1 MSSPKSESKNDLKAD
16 SRGEPKGE
24 AKGES
29 RSESRSEKDRK
40 SVSVKV
46 PLLPLRDVIIF
57 PHMVVPLFVGRE
69 KSINALEDCVNRK
82 LDLFLVA
89 QRQATTV
96 SPGEKDIFTVG
107 TLGTILQ
114 ILRLPD
120 NTVKVLI
127 EGKKRARILE
137 YQENDRIIEAEVEEL
152 VDVFESTV
160 ELEALV
166 RSLKATFE
174 NYVKLNKRIP
184 PEMLMSVNSIED
196 PSRLADLVVAHMNL
210 KLEDKQEILEIQD
223 PSKRLEK
230 LLHLMQGEIEILQ
243 VERRIRSRVKKQME
257 RSQKEYYLNEQMQAI
272 QKELGEKDEFKAE
285 LQAIEKQIR
294 SKSMSKEAKEK
305 ATRELKKLRM
315 MSPMSAE
322 ATVVRNYIDW
332 LMCLP
337 WSEST
342 HDRNDIKVAESVL
355 EEDHY
360 GLEEVKE
367 RILEYLAVRVLTS
380 NSKGQI
386 LCFVGPPGVG
396 KTSLAK
402 SIARSLNK
410 KFVRC
415 SLGGVR
421 DEAEI
426 RGHRRTY
433 VGALPGKI
441 IQSLKKAGSANPV
454 FLLDEV
460 DKMSTDFRGDPSSAL
475 LEVLD
480 PEQNLAFG
488 DHYLEVDYDLSK
500 IMFVL
505 TANSLYTIP
514 RPLLDR
520 MEVISI
526 SGYTEV
532 EKFNIVRKYLISKQ
546 MAAHGLQDS
555 DIEIADSAVHG
566 VIRNYTREAGVRS
579 LERMVATI
587 CRKVAKKIVT
597 RRNAEEA
604 IAGSASVLE
613 TGDFAKGILAKETS
627 KESLNENLRDLS
639 KEPLSL
645 KESLK
650 EASSIS
656 KSRSKSAAAKAASSA
671 SLSRD
676 KAATEA
682 AQAKNKIFVTDADLE
697 EMLGP
702 PKYTTNKA
710 EEQNEIGLTNG
721 LAYTEAGGDMLQI
734 EVSVV
739 SGKGQVK
746 ITGKLGEVMQESAAT
761 AMSYVRSRAS
771 LLGLDKDFYQNI
783 DIHLHVPEGAVPK
796 DGPSAGITMTTAIT
810 SALTKIPVKREVAMT
825 GEVTLRGRV
834 LPIGGLKEK
843 LLAAKIGNIKTVII
857 PKGNVPDLK
866 KIPEE
871 IKSGMTIVPVEH
883 VDEVLRLA
891 LDLANP
897 EEFLVRKDITDTQL
911 ASSLRAVEL
920 VVHEEPK
927 VEAPLAI
934 KH

>member
-1 MSSPKSESKNDLKAD
+1 MSSTKDKKSTK
-16 SRGEPKGE
+16 
-24 AKGES
+24 
-29 RSESRSEKDRK
+29 
-40 SVSVKV
+40 VKV

-69 KSINALEDCVNRK
+69 KSINALEECVNKK

-96 SPGEKDIFTVG
+96 SPGEKDIFEVG

-127 EGKKRARILE
+127 EGKRRARIVE
-137 YQENDRIIEAEVEEL
+137 YNETDRMIEAEVEEIA
-152 VDVFESTV
+152 DVIENTV

-184 PEMLMSVNSIED
+184 PEMLMSVNTIDE
-196 PSRLADLVVAHMNL
+196 PSRLADLIVAHLNL
-210 KLEDKQEILEIQD
+210 KLEDKQEILEIPD

-230 LLHLMQGEIEILQ
+230 LLQLMQGEIEILQ

-294 SKSMSKEAKEK
+294 TKNMSKEAKEK
-305 ATRELKKLRM
+305 ATRELKKLKM

-332 LMCLP
+332 LITLP
-337 WSEST
+337 WNEHT
-342 HDRNDIKVAESVL
+342 QDRNDIKLAENVL

-367 RILEYLAVRVLTS
+367 RILEYLAVRVLTE

-402 SIARSLNK
+402 SIAKSLNK

-441 IQSLKKAGSANPV
+441 IQSLKKAGSSNPV

-460 DKMSTDFRGDPSSAL
+460 DKMSNDFRGDPSSAL

-480 PEQNLAFG
+480 PEQNNNFG

-500 IMFVL
+500 VMFVL

-520 MEVISI
+520 MEVITI

-546 MAAHGLQDS
+546 MEAHGLKQGDLELT
-555 DIEIADSAVHG
+555 DDAVNSL
-566 VIRNYTREAGVRS
+566 IRHYTREAGVRN
-579 LERMVATI
+579 LERTVANV
-587 CRKVAKKIVT
+587 CRKVAKKIVERRMPEAVTADSLTETTTT
-597 RRNAEEA
+597 RKK
-604 IAGSASVLE
+604 SV
-613 TGDFAKGILAKETS
+613 AKV
-627 KESLNENLRDLS
+627 
-639 KEPLSL
+639 KEPDKL
-645 KESLK
+645 
-650 EASSIS
+650 ASI
-656 KSRSKSAAAKAASSA
+656 R
-671 SLSRD
+671 
-676 KAATEA
+676 
-682 AQAKNKIFVTDADLE
+682 VTADDLE
-697 EMLGP
+697 ELLGP
-702 PKYTTNKA
+702 AKFTVSKA

-721 LAYTEAGGDMLQI
+721 LAYT
-734 EVSVV
+734 
-739 SGKGQVK
+739 
-746 ITGKLGEVMQESAAT
+746 
-761 AMSYVRSRAS
+761 
-771 LLGLDKDFYQNI
+771 
-783 DIHLHVPEGAVPK
+783 
-796 DGPSAGITMTTAIT
+796 
-810 SALTKIPVKREVAMT
+810 
-825 GEVTLRGRV
+825 
-834 LPIGGLKEK
+834 
-843 LLAAKIGNIKTVII
+843 
-857 PKGNVPDLK
+857 
-866 KIPEE
+866 
-871 IKSGMTIVPVEH
+871 
-883 VDEVLRLA
+883 
-891 LDLANP
+891 
-897 EEFLVRKDITDTQL
+897 
-911 ASSLRAVEL
+911 
-920 VVHEEPK
+920 
-927 VEAPLAI
+927 
-934 KH
+934 

>member
-1 MSSPKSESKNDLKAD
+1 MSHSKQ
-16 SRGEPKGE
+16 
-24 AKGES
+24 
-29 RSESRSEKDRK
+29 DRDKK
-40 SVSVKV
+40 SVKIKV

-69 KSINALEDCVNRK
+69 KSINALEECVNKK

-96 SPGEKDIFTVG
+96 SPGEKDIFEVG

-127 EGKKRARILE
+127 EGKKRARILS
-137 YQENDRIIEAEVEEL
+137 YSENDRMIEAEVEEL
-152 VDVFESTV
+152 PEVMESNV

-184 PEMLMSVNSIED
+184 PEMLMSVNTIEES
-196 PSRLADLVVAHMNL
+196 SRLADLIVAHLNL

-223 PSKRLEK
+223 PAKRLEK
-230 LLHLMQGEIEILQ
+230 LLQLMQGEIEILQ

-285 LQAIEKQIR
+285 IQAIEKQIR
-294 SKSMSKEAKEK
+294 SKPMSKEAKDK
-305 ATRELKKLRM
+305 ATRELKKLKM

-332 LMCLP
+332 LITLP
-337 WSEST
+337 WDEHT
-342 HDRNDIKVAESVL
+342 QDRNDVQLAAEVL
-355 EEDHY
+355 DEDHY

-367 RILEYLAVRVLTS
+367 RILEYLAVRVLTE
-380 NSKGQI
+380 NTKGQI
-386 LCFVGPPGVG
+386 LCFAGPPGVG

-402 SIARSLNK
+402 SIAKALNK

-433 VGALPGKI
+433 VGALPGKV
-441 IQSLKKAGSANPV
+441 IQSLKKAGSSNPV
-454 FLLDEV
+454 FLFDEV
-460 DKMSTDFRGDPSSAL
+460 DKMSMDFRGDPSSAL

-480 PEQNLAFG
+480 PEQNHAFG

-500 IMFVL
+500 VMFVL
-505 TANSLYTIP
+505 TANSLHSIP

-520 MEVISI
+520 MEVITI

-532 EKFNIVRKYLISKQ
+532 EKFNIVRKYLVTKQ
-546 MAAHGLQDS
+546 MDAHGLKVG
-555 DIEIADSAVHG
+555 DIEILDEAVYSL
-566 VIRNYTREAGVRS
+566 IRNYTREAGVRN

-587 CRKVAKKIVT
+587 CRKVARKIVEQRKLAVASDRAQKSESVGLKSKGKT
-597 RRNAEEA
+597 STKGVLTISEEK
-604 IAGSASVLE
+604 VY
-613 TGDFAKGILAKETS
+613 
-627 KESLNENLRDLS
+627 
-639 KEPLSL
+639 EP
-645 KESLK
+645 
-650 EASSIS
+650 IQV
-656 KSRSKSAAAKAASSA
+656 
-671 SLSRD
+671 
-676 KAATEA
+676 TE
-682 AQAKNKIFVTDADLE
+682 ADLE

-702 PKYTTNKA
+702 PKYIVSKA
-710 EEQNEIGLTNG
+710 EDQSEVGLTNG
-721 LAYTEAGGDMLQI
+721 LAYTEVGGDLLQI

-739 SGKGQVK
+739 PGKGQVK

-761 AMSYVRSRAS
+761 AMSYVRSRAA
-771 LLGLDKDFYQNI
+771 LLGLEKDFYQNI

-796 DGPSAGITMTTAIT
+796 DGPSAGITMATAIT
-810 SALTKIPVKREVAMT
+810 SALIKVPVKREVAMT
-825 GEVTLRGRV
+825 GEITLRGRV

-843 LLAAKIGNIKTVII
+843 LLAAKIGNIKTVLI
-857 PKGNVPDLK
+857 PKGNIADLK
-866 KIPEE
+866 KIPKEVTAGME
-871 IKSGMTIVPVEH
+871 IIPVEH
-883 VDEVLRLA
+883 ADEVLRTA
-891 LDLANP
+891 LKLDDPKAFLMSSASDELPLSAVHTGELGSPDQEKRNP
-897 EEFLVRKDITDTQL
+897 GTV
-911 ASSLRAVEL
+911 
-920 VVHEEPK
+920 
-927 VEAPLAI
+927 

>member
-1 MSSPKSESKNDLKAD
+1 MSKESSKEKAT
-16 SRGEPKGE
+16 KV
-24 AKGES
+24 A
-29 RSESRSEKDRK
+29 
-40 SVSVKV
+40 VITV

-69 KSINALEDCVNRK
+69 KSINALEECVNKK

-96 SPGEKDIFTVG
+96 SPGESDIFQVG

-127 EGKKRARILE
+127 EGKKRARIRKYIE
-137 YQENDRIIEAEVEEL
+137 TDRMIEAEIEEIQDVIETSVE
-152 VDVFESTV
+152 V
-160 ELEALV
+160 EALV
-166 RSLKATFE
+166 RSLKGTFE

-184 PEMLMSVNSIED
+184 PEMLMSVNTIDD
-196 PSRLADLVVAHMNL
+196 PSRLTDLIVAHLNL

-230 LLHLMQGEIEILQ
+230 LLQLMQGEIEILQ

-285 LQAIEKQIR
+285 IQAIEKLIR
-294 SKSMSKEAKEK
+294 TRPMSKEAKDK
-305 ATRELKKLRM
+305 ASRELKKLKM

-332 LMCLP
+332 LTCLP
-337 WSEST
+337 WADYT
-342 HDRNDIKVAESVL
+342 TDRNDVALAQSIL
-355 EEDHY
+355 DEDHY

-367 RILEYLAVRVLTS
+367 RILEYLAVRTLTD

-402 SIARSLNK
+402 SIAKSLNK

-441 IQSLKKAGSANPV
+441 VQSLKKAGSSNPV

-460 DKMSTDFRGDPSSAL
+460 DKMSMDFRGDPSSAL

-480 PEQNLAFG
+480 PEQNSTFA
-488 DHYLEVDYDLSK
+488 DHYLEVDYDVSK
-500 IMFVL
+500 VMFVL
-505 TANSLYTIP
+505 TANSLHTIP

-526 SGYTEV
+526 TGYTEV
-532 EKFNIVRKYLISKQ
+532 EKHAIVKKYLITKQ
-546 MAAHGLQDS
+546 MELHGLKAGDM
-555 DIEIADSAVHG
+555 EIPDATAAMI
-566 VIRNYTREAGVRS
+566 IRNYTREAGVRN
-579 LERMVATI
+579 LERVVATV
-587 CRKVAKKIVT
+587 CRKVAKKIVE
-597 RRNAEEA
+597 RRN
-604 IAGSASVLE
+604 SQHVTVE
-613 TGDFAKGILAKETS
+613 TTGTGKTKA
-627 KESLNENLRDLS
+627 
-639 KEPLSL
+639 
-645 KESLK
+645 
-650 EASSIS
+650 
-656 KSRSKSAAAKAASSA
+656 KSAKAVMSA
-671 SLSRD
+671 PPGMITV
-676 KAATEA
+676 TE
-682 AQAKNKIFVTDADLE
+682 ADLE

-702 PKYTTNKA
+702 PKYLVSKA
-710 EEQNEIGLTNG
+710 EDLSEIGLTNG
-721 LAYTEAGGDMLQI
+721 LAYTDAGGDMLQI

-739 SGKGQVK
+739 PGKGAVK

-761 AMSYVRSRAS
+761 AMSYVRSRAH
-771 LLGLDKDFYQNI
+771 LLGLKEDFYANV

-796 DGPSAGITMTTAIT
+796 DGPSAGITMATAIT
-810 SALTKIPVKREVAMT
+810 SALTKIPVKRDVAMT
-825 GEVTLRGRV
+825 GEITLRGRV

-843 LLAAKIGNIKTVII
+843 LLAAKIGDIKTVLI

-866 KIPEE
+866 KIPKE
-871 IKSGMTIVPVEH
+871 ILAGIRIIPVEH
-883 VDEVLRLA
+883 ADQVLRLA
-891 LDLANP
+891 LELENP
-897 EEFLVRKDITDTQL
+897 EEFLMRKGIGDLEMAIIADVAETVKETTTG
-911 ASSLRAVEL
+911 AV
-920 VVHEEPK
+920 
-927 VEAPLAI
+927 

>member
-1 MSSPKSESKNDLKAD
+1 MSKEPKEIKETKESKKSSGSSSQNHSSTA
-16 SRGEPKGE
+16 PK
-24 AKGES
+24 KMT
-29 RSESRSEKDRK
+29 
-40 SVSVKV
+40 V

-69 KSINALEDCVNRK
+69 KSINALEECVAK
-82 LDLFLVA
+82 KSDLFLVA
-89 QRQATTV
+89 QRSATTV
-96 SPGEKDIFTVG
+96 SPGEKDIFSVG
-107 TLGTILQ
+107 TIGTILQ

-127 EGKKRARILE
+127 EGKRRARILD
-137 YQENDRIIEAEVEEL
+137 YTENERMIEAQIEEIA
-152 VDVFESTV
+152 DAPENTV
-160 ELEALV
+160 ELEALI

-184 PEMLMSVNSIED
+184 PEMLMSVSTIED
-196 PSRLADLVVAHMNL
+196 PSRLADLVVAHLNL
-210 KLEDKQEILEIQD
+210 KLEDKQEILEIAE

-230 LLHLMQGEIEILQ
+230 LLQLMQGEIEILQ

-294 SKSMSKEAKEK
+294 TKPMSKEAKDK
-305 ATRELKKLRM
+305 ATRELKKLKM

-332 LMCLP
+332 LVTLP
-337 WSEST
+337 WNEYT
-342 HDRNDIKVAESVL
+342 TDRHDLKMAEQFM

-367 RILEYLAVRVLTS
+367 RILEYLAVRVLTD

-402 SIARSLNK
+402 SIAKSLNK

-441 IQSLKKAGSANPV
+441 IQSLKKTGSSNPV

-480 PEQNLAFG
+480 PEQNTTFG
-488 DHYLEVDYDLSK
+488 DHYLEVDYDVSK
-500 IMFVL
+500 VMFVL
-505 TANSLYTIP
+505 TANSLHTIP

-520 MEVISI
+520 MEVITI

-532 EKFNIVRKYLISKQ
+532 EKFNIVRKYLITKQ
-546 MAAHGLQDS
+546 MEAHGLKEG
-555 DIEIADSAVHG
+555 DITFTDDGVSAL
-566 VIRNYTREAGVRS
+566 IRNYTREAGVRN
-579 LERMVATI
+579 LERVVATV
-587 CRKVAKKIVT
+587 CRKAAKIIVE
-597 RRNAEEA
+597 RRNQQQELIDGEA
-604 IAGSASVLE
+604 K
-613 TGDFAKGILAKETS
+613 TTK
-627 KESLNENLRDLS
+627 
-639 KEPLSL
+639 
-645 KESLK
+645 
-650 EASSIS
+650 
-656 KSRSKSAAAKAASSA
+656 AAAKAA
-671 SLSRD
+671 LQ
-676 KAATEA
+676 T
-682 AQAKNKIFVTDADLE
+682 AKVPGMITIGEADLE
-697 EMLGP
+697 ELLGP
-702 PKYTTNKA
+702 AKYIASKA
-710 EEQNEIGLTNG
+710 EDLSEIGLTNG
-721 LAYTEAGGDMLQI
+721 LAYTDAGGDMLQI
-734 EVSVV
+734 EVTAVP
-739 SGKGQVK
+739 GKGAVK
-746 ITGKLGEVMQESAAT
+746 ITGKLGEVMQESAST
-761 AMSYVRSRAS
+761 AMSYVRSRAH
-771 LLGLDKDFYQNI
+771 LLGLDKDFYSNV

-796 DGPSAGITMTTAIT
+796 DGPSAGITMATAIT
-810 SALTKIPVKREVAMT
+810 SALTKIPVKADVAMT
-825 GEVTLRGRV
+825 GEITLRGRV

-843 LLAAKIGNIKTVII
+843 LLAARIGNIKTVLI

-866 KIPEE
+866 KIPKE
-871 IKSGMTIVPVEH
+871 ITKGMKIIPVEH
-883 VDEVLRLA
+883 ADQVLRIA
-891 LDLANP
+891 LELEDP
-897 EEFLVRKDITDTQL
+897 EAFLMRKGIGDIPV
-911 ASSLRAVEL
+911 VEL
-920 VVHEEPK
+920 QREEIAAKNTPGA
-927 VEAPLAI
+927 V

>member
-1 MSSPKSESKNDLKAD
+1 MSKEKKA
-16 SRGEPKGE
+16 SGGS
-24 AKGES
+24 AKGSGNDAGTS
-29 RSESRSEKDRK
+29 R
-40 SVSVKV
+40 V

-69 KSINALEDCVNRK
+69 KSINALEECVAK
-82 LDLFLVA
+82 KSDLFLVA

-96 SPGEKDIFTVG
+96 SPGEKDIFEVG
-107 TLGTILQ
+107 TVGTILQ

-127 EGKKRARILE
+127 EGKRRARITKYVE
-137 YQENDRIIEAEVEEL
+137 TDRMIEADIEEL
-152 VDVFESTV
+152 EDIVENTV
-160 ELEALV
+160 ELEALI
-166 RSLKATFE
+166 RSLKSTFE

-184 PEMLMSVNSIED
+184 PEMLMSVNTIEE
-196 PSRLADLVVAHMNL
+196 PSRLADLVVAHLNL
-210 KLEDKQEILEIQD
+210 KLEDKQEILEIQE

-230 LLHLMQGEIEILQ
+230 LLQLMQGEIEILQ

-294 SKSMSKEAKEK
+294 TKPMSKEAKDK
-305 ATRELKKLRM
+305 ATRELKKLKM

-332 LMCLP
+332 LVTLP
-337 WSEST
+337 WGENT
-342 HDRNDIKVAESVL
+342 TDRNDIKLAESVL

-367 RILEYLAVRVLTS
+367 RILEYLAVRVLTD

-396 KTSLAK
+396 KTSLAR
-402 SIARSLNK
+402 SIAKSLNK

-421 DEAEI
+421 DEAEV

-441 IQSLKKAGSANPV
+441 IQSLKKAGSSNPV

-480 PEQNLAFG
+480 PEQNTTFG
-488 DHYLEVDYDLSK
+488 DHYLEVDYDISK
-500 IMFVL
+500 VMFVL
-505 TANSLYTIP
+505 TANSLHTIP
-514 RPLLDR
+514 KPLLDR

-526 SGYTEV
+526 TGYTEV
-532 EKFNIVRKYLISKQ
+532 EKYNIVRKYLLSKQ
-546 MAAHGLQDS
+546 MEAHGLKEGDL
-555 DIEIADSAVHG
+555 EMGEEAVYAL
-566 VIRNYTREAGVRS
+566 IRNYTREAGVRN
-579 LERMVATI
+579 LERVVATV
-587 CRKVAKKIVT
+587 CRKTAKKIVE
-597 RRNAEEA
+597 RRNEQQSIEA
-604 IAGSASVLE
+604 PAKSA
-613 TGDFAKGILAKETS
+613 KTS
-627 KESLNENLRDLS
+627 KTG
-639 KEPLSL
+639 
-645 KESLK
+645 
-650 EASSIS
+650 
-656 KSRSKSAAAKAASSA
+656 KAASA
-671 SLSRD
+671 NVMID
-676 KAATEA
+676 TINVTE
-682 AQAKNKIFVTDADLE
+682 ADLE

-702 PKYTTNKA
+702 AKYLVSKA
-710 EEQNEIGLTNG
+710 EEQSEIGLTNG
-721 LAYTEAGGDMLQI
+721 LAYTDAGGDMLQI

-739 SGKGQVK
+739 PGKGAVK

-761 AMSYVRSRAS
+761 AMSYVRSRAH
-771 LLGLDKDFYQNI
+771 LLGLDKDFYSNV

-796 DGPSAGITMTTAIT
+796 DGPSAGITMATAIT
-810 SALTKIPVKREVAMT
+810 SALTKIPVRKDVAMT
-825 GEVTLRGRV
+825 GEITLRGRV

-843 LLAAKIGNIKTVII
+843 LLAAKIGNIKTVLI

-866 KIPEE
+866 KINKE
-871 IKSGMTIVPVEH
+871 ITKGMKIVPVEH
-883 VDEVLRLA
+883 GDQVLRLA
-891 LDLANP
+891 LELENP
-897 EEFLVRKDITDTQL
+897 EEFLMRKGIGDLPTTAIP
-911 ASSLRAVEL
+911 SSDMTRDESV
-920 VVHEEPK
+920 
-927 VEAPLAI
+927 

>member
-1 MSSPKSESKNDLKAD
+1 MSSSKNELKN
-16 SRGEPKGE
+16 
-24 AKGES
+24 ES
-29 RSESRSEKDRK
+29 RSESKVDKESRDKK
-40 SVSVKV
+40 SHANRV

-69 KSINALEDCVNRK
+69 KSINALEECVNKK

-96 SPGEKDIFTVG
+96 SPSEKDIFTVG

-127 EGKKRARILE
+127 EGKRRARITGYYE
-137 YQENDRIIEAEVEEL
+137 SDRMIEADVEEIT
-152 VDVFESTV
+152 DVIENSV

-166 RSLKATFE
+166 RSLKGTFE

-184 PEMLMSVNSIED
+184 PEMLMSVNTIED
-196 PSRLADLVVAHMNL
+196 PSRLADLIVAHLNL
-210 KLEDKQEILEIQD
+210 KLEDKQEILEVQD
-223 PSKRLEK
+223 PAKRLEK
-230 LLHLMQGEIEILQ
+230 LLQLMQGEIEILQ

-285 LQAIEKQIR
+285 LQALEKQIR
-294 SKSMSKEAKEK
+294 AKAMSKEGKEK
-305 ATRELKKLRM
+305 ATRELKKLKM

-332 LMCLP
+332 LISLP
-337 WSEST
+337 WNENSQ
-342 HDRNDIKVAESVL
+342 DRNDLKVAEAVL

-367 RILEYLAVRVLTS
+367 RILEYLAVRVLTN

-386 LCFVGPPGVG
+386 LCFAGPPGVG

-402 SIARSLNK
+402 SIAKSLNK

-441 IQSLKKAGSANPV
+441 IQSLKKAGSSNPV

-460 DKMSTDFRGDPSSAL
+460 DKMSMDFRGDPSSAL

-480 PEQNLAFG
+480 PEQNASFA

-500 IMFVL
+500 VMFVL

-514 RPLLDR
+514 KPLLDR

-532 EKFNIVRKYLISKQ
+532 EKFNIVRKYLVTKQ
-546 MAAHGLQDS
+546 MEAHGLKPGDLV
-555 DIEIADSAVHG
+555 IADDAIHG
-566 VIRNYTREAGVRS
+566 LIRNYTREAGVRN
-579 LERMVATI
+579 LERTVATL
-587 CRKVAKKIVT
+587 CRKVARKIVEKRT
-597 RRNAEEA
+597 SQHLS
-604 IAGSASVLE
+604 IDGSA
-613 TGDFAKGILAKETS
+613 FETS
-627 KESLNENLRDLS
+627 ITVKN
-639 KEPLSL
+639 
-645 KESLK
+645 
-650 EASSIS
+650 
-656 KSRSKSAAAKAASSA
+656 KSRSAAKAANKEA
-671 SLSRD
+671 SRAPL
-676 KAATEA
+676 EA
-682 AQAKNKIFVTDADLE
+682 KVPIEVREKDLE
-697 EMLGP
+697 ELLGP
-702 PKYTTNKA
+702 AKYTVSKA
-710 EEQNEIGLTNG
+710 EEKHEIGLANG

-739 SGKGQVK
+739 PGKGQVK

-761 AMSYVRSRAS
+761 AMSYVRSRAT
-771 LLGLDKDFYQNI
+771 LLGLEKDFYQNI

-796 DGPSAGITMTTAIT
+796 DGPSAGITMATAIT
-810 SALTKIPVKREVAMT
+810 SALIKVPVKRDLAMT
-825 GEVTLRGRV
+825 GEITLRGRV

-843 LLAAKIGNIKTVII
+843 LLAAKIGDIKTVLI
-857 PKGNVPDLK
+857 PKANVPDIK
-866 KIPEE
+866 KIPKE
-871 IKSGMTIVPVEH
+871 ILEGMTIIPVEH
-883 VDEVLRLA
+883 ADQVLRLA
-891 LDLANP
+891 LQHENP
-897 EEFLVRKDITDTQL
+897 DEFLVKKDLEGLVIPVMQVMKP
-911 ASSLRAVEL
+911 VEL
-920 VVHEEPK
+920 VREETKTEVPGT
-927 VEAPLAI
+927 V

>member
-1 MSSPKSESKNDLKAD
+1 MSNSKND
-16 SRGEPKGE
+16 
-24 AKGES
+24 
-29 RSESRSEKDRK
+29 KDKK
-40 SVSVKV
+40 SLTKIKV

-69 KSINALEDCVNRK
+69 KSINALEDCVNKK

-89 QRQATTV
+89 QKQATTV
-96 SPGEKDIFTVG
+96 SPGEKDIFQVG

-127 EGKKRARILE
+127 EGKKRARIVE
-137 YQENDRIIEAEVEEL
+137 YHENDRMIEAEVEEL
-152 VDVFESTV
+152 PDLIESTV

-166 RSLKATFE
+166 RSLKGTFE

-184 PEMLMSVNSIED
+184 PEMLMSVNTIED
-196 PSRLADLVVAHMNL
+196 PSRLADLIVAHLNL
-210 KLEDKQEILEIQD
+210 KLEDKQEILEVQD
-223 PSKRLEK
+223 PAKRLEK
-230 LLHLMQGEIEILQ
+230 LLQLMQGEIEILQ

-294 SKSMSKEAKEK
+294 SKPMSKEAKDK
-305 ATRELKKLRM
+305 ATRELKKLKM

-332 LMCLP
+332 LICLP
-337 WSEST
+337 WADYT
-342 HDRNDIKVAESVL
+342 QDRNDIQVAQDVL

-367 RILEYLAVRVLTS
+367 RILEYLAVRVLTN

-386 LCFVGPPGVG
+386 LCLVGPPGVG

-402 SIARSLNK
+402 SIAKSLNK

-441 IQSLKKAGSANPV
+441 IQSLKKAGSSNPV

-460 DKMSTDFRGDPSSAL
+460 DKMSMDFRGDPSSAL

-480 PEQNLAFG
+480 PEQNVAFG
-488 DHYLEVDYDLSK
+488 DHYLEVDYDISK
-500 IMFVL
+500 VMFVL

-514 RPLLDR
+514 KPLLDR

-532 EKFNIVRKYLISKQ
+532 EKFNIVRKYLITKQ
-546 MAAHGLQDS
+546 MEAHGLQEG
-555 DIEIADSAVHG
+555 DIEITDDAVNG
-566 VIRNYTREAGVRS
+566 LIRSYTREAGVRN
-579 LERMVATI
+579 LERTVATV
-587 CRKVAKKIVT
+587 CRKVAKKIVE
-597 RRNAEEA
+597 RRTPKQVVVPEA
-604 IAGSASVLE
+604 TA
-613 TGDFAKGILAKETS
+613 
-627 KESLNENLRDLS
+627 N
-639 KEPLSL
+639 
-645 KESLK
+645 
-650 EASSIS
+650 S
-656 KSRSKSAAAKAASSA
+656 KSRSALAKAAS
-671 SLSRD
+671 
-676 KAATEA
+676 A
-682 AQAKNKIFVTDADLE
+682 AQAKLLTEEGPREAIRVTEESLE
-697 EMLGP
+697 ELLGP
-702 PKYTTNKA
+702 AKYTVSKA
-710 EEQNEIGLTNG
+710 EERNEIGLTNG

-739 SGKGQVK
+739 PGKGGVK

-761 AMSYVRSRAS
+761 AMSYVRSRAT

-796 DGPSAGITMTTAIT
+796 DGPSAGITMATAIT
-810 SALTKIPVKREVAMT
+810 SALIKVPVKREVAMT
-825 GEVTLRGRV
+825 GEITLRGRV

-843 LLAAKIGNIKTVII
+843 LLAAKIGNIKTVLI
-857 PKGNVPDLK
+857 PKGNLPDLK
-866 KIPEE
+866 KVPKE
-871 IKSGMTIVPVEH
+871 ISNGLEIVPVETA
-883 VDEVLRLA
+883 DQVLRLA
-891 LDLANP
+891 LELDQP
-897 EEFLVRKDITDTQL
+897 DEFLLKKDIADL
-911 ASSLRAVEL
+911 PLSSINPVEL
-920 VVHEEPK
+920 AHEEPATDGS
-927 VEAPLAI
+927 V

>member
-1 MSSPKSESKNDLKAD
+1 MSKESK
-16 SRGEPKGE
+16 KGS
-24 AKGES
+24 KTTM
-29 RSESRSEKDRK
+29 
-40 SVSVKV
+40 KV

-69 KSINALEDCVNRK
+69 KSINALEECVAKK
-82 LDLFLVA
+82 LELFLVA

-96 SPGEKDIFTVG
+96 TPGEEDIFEIG

-127 EGKKRARILE
+127 EGKRRARIVKYTE
-137 YQENDRIIEAEVEEL
+137 GDRMIEAEVEE
-152 VDVFESTV
+152 VDDKLEDTV
-160 ELEALV
+160 EIEAMI

-184 PEMLMSVNSIED
+184 PEMLMSVNTIDD
-196 PSRLADLVVAHMNL
+196 PSRLADLIVAHLNL
-210 KLEDKQEILEIQD
+210 KLEDKQEILELFD
-223 PSKRLEK
+223 PAKRLEK
-230 LLHLMQGEIEILQ
+230 LLQLMQGEIEILQ

-285 LQAIEKQIR
+285 IQAIEKQIR
-294 SKSMSKEAKEK
+294 TKPMSKEAKDK
-305 ATRELKKLRM
+305 CTRELKKLKM

-332 LMCLP
+332 LVCLP
-337 WSEST
+337 WNEHT
-342 HDRNDIKVAESVL
+342 QDRNDTKVAEEVL

-367 RILEYLAVRVLTS
+367 RILEYLAVRVLTD

-441 IQSLKKAGSANPV
+441 IQSLKKAGSSNPV

-460 DKMSTDFRGDPSSAL
+460 DKMSMDFRGDPSSAL

-480 PEQNLAFG
+480 PEQNVAFG
-488 DHYLEVDYDLSK
+488 DHYLEVDYDISK
-500 IMFVL
+500 VMFVL
-505 TANSLYTIP
+505 TANSLHTIP

-526 SGYTEV
+526 GGYTEI
-532 EKFNIVRKYLISKQ
+532 EKFNIVRKYLVSKQ
-546 MAAHGLQDS
+546 MEAHGLKTGDFEMPDDTVYS
-555 DIEIADSAVHG
+555 L
-566 VIRNYTREAGVRS
+566 IRNYTREAGVRN
-579 LERMVATI
+579 LERVVATV
-587 CRKVAKKIVT
+587 CRKAARKIVD
-597 RRNAEEA
+597 RRNAA
-604 IAGSASVLE
+604 AAAVG
-613 TGDFAKGILAKETS
+613 T
-627 KESLNENLRDLS
+627 
-639 KEPLSL
+639 
-645 KESLK
+645 
-650 EASSIS
+650 
-656 KSRSKSAAAKAASSA
+656 KSAKTAAKAATGPIVV
-671 SLSRD
+671 
-676 KAATEA
+676 KET
-682 AQAKNKIFVTDADLE
+682 DLE
-697 EMLGP
+697 DLLGP
-702 PKYTTNKA
+702 PRYTVSKA
-710 EEQNEIGLTNG
+710 EEQNEIGLCNG
-721 LAYTEAGGDMLQI
+721 LAYTDAGGDMLQI

-739 SGKGQVK
+739 PGKGAVK

-761 AMSYVRSRAS
+761 AMSYVRSRAQ
-771 LLGLDKDFYQNI
+771 LMGLDKEFYQFV

-796 DGPSAGITMTTAIT
+796 DGPSAGITMATAIT
-810 SALTKIPVKREVAMT
+810 SALTRIPVKRDIAMT
-825 GEVTLRGRV
+825 GEITLRGRV

-843 LLAAKIGNIKTVII
+843 LLAARIGNIKTVLI
-857 PKGNVPDLK
+857 PKGNVPDMK
-866 KIPEE
+866 KVSKE
-871 IKSGMTIVPVEH
+871 ITQGMKIIPVEH
-883 VDEVLRLA
+883 ADQVLRLA
-891 LDLANP
+891 LEL
-897 EEFLVRKDITDTQL
+897 EEPDTFLLRKGLLGETGVTPVPP
-911 ASSLRAVEL
+911 VEL
-920 VVHEEPK
+920 ARGDDA
-927 VEAPLAI
+927 APGV